1 MGGHLNP
8 AVAAVRRAVR
18 VVCADLDPGQRVL
31 VACSGG
37 ADSMALA
44 AATVFE
50 AQAAGWLAGAAVV
63 DHQLFAESGR
73 VASEVGERLRALGC
87 DPVDVVAV
95 RVATR
100 GGPEAAARDARYTA
114 LSSLAQR
121 HRAVVLLGH
130 TLDDQAET
138 VLLGLARGSG
148 LRSLSGM
155 TPARG
160 LFRRP
165 LLGVTRQ
172 QTSAA
177 CTAMGLVV
185 WQDPSNADGRFAR
198 TRVRHR
204 VLPVLEEA
212 LGPGVAAALARTAAL
227 ARADADALEELADNL
242 TTRVVGP
249 DGAASVDAL
258 AEAPAALRRRVLRK
272 LALAAGCPAG
282 DLSAAHL
289 EAMDSLITDWH
300 GQQRIDIPGSLSV
313 RREGGRLRLSPRV
326 GG

>member
-1 MGGHLNP
+1 MGGYLDP
-8 AVAAVRRAVR
+8 AVASVRRAVR
-18 VVCADLDPGQRVL
+18 EACADLDPGQRVL

-63 DHQLFAESGR
+63 DHQLLPESDR
-73 VASEVGERLRALGC
+73 VAGEVRDRLRALGC
-87 DPVDVVAV
+87 DPVEVVAV
-95 RVATR
+95 RAATR
-100 GGPEAAARDARYTA
+100 GGPEAAARDARYAA
-114 LSSLAQR
+114 LSSLAER

-155 TPARG
+155 TPSRG
-160 LFRRP
+160 PFRRP
-165 LLGVTRQ
+165 LLGVTRE
-172 QTSAA
+172 QTSSA
-177 CTAMGLVV
+177 CAAMGLVV
-185 WQDPSNADGRFAR
+185 WQDPSNADGQFAR
-198 TRVRHR
+198 ARVRHR
-204 VLPVLEEA
+204 VLPVLEDA
-212 LGPGVAAALARTAAL
+212 LGPGVAAALARTAGL
-227 ARADADALEELADNL
+227 ARADADALDALADNL
-242 TTRVVGP
+242 ATKAVGP

-258 AEAPAALRRRVLRK
+258 AEAPAALRRRVLRS
-272 LALAAGCPAG
+272 LALGAGCPAG
-282 DLSAAHL
+282 DLSAVHL

-300 GQQRIDIPGSLSV
+300 GQKRIDIPGSLSV
-313 RREGGRLRLSPRV
+313 RREGGWLRLSARV